1 MFSTFTVNGNQ
12 SACTFWH
19 LALRQ
24 LSDDDPLGAKVTRIK
39 TSLGLEQADQEALI
53 RAAHQ
58 LMEQGIMT
66 LQDESLGPA
75 FLHDLGNR
83 TATSR

>member
-1 MFSTFTVNGNQ
+1 
-12 SACTFWH
+12 
-19 LALRQ
+19 
-24 LSDDDPLGAKVTRIK
+24 
-39 TSLGLEQADQEALI
+39 LI